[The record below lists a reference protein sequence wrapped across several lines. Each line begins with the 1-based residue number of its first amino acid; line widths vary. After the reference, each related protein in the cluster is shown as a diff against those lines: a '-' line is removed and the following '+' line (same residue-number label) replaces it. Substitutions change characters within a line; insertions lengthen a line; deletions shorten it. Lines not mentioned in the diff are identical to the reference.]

1 MSQLEAKLR
10 TFGTIIG
17 TLYFEITNSVLGTY
31 LLKALFSG
39 FPRQKKSGRYS
50 FLRKLFLEEKLI

>member
-10 TFGTIIG
+10 TSGTIIG

-39 FPRQKKSGRYS
+39 FPRQKKSGR
-50 FLRKLFLEEKLI
+50 